1 VTGATFV
8 PLPVTRRSGRIFRSD
23 RPSSLQDSFRGM
35 TWRQATW
42 MLAAALTIAAAGLL
56 SYWVASLILP

>member
-1 VTGATFV
+1 
-8 PLPVTRRSGRIFRSD
+8 
-23 RPSSLQDSFRGM
+23 M